1 MVVERTRE
9 DRRRLVYRW
18 APRLLLAVGVLV
30 TAFGVLLVVAAWAE
44 DIKIDGEIG
53 YANAEVTAVSYN
65 RTVVRFYSPDG
76 EEHTPETGVLYPAD
90 LNVGDRVQ
98 VEYRQSDPDLVRVAG
113 RGAFV
118 ALLPVSL
125 ALLAV
130 WGVLGPATWWVRRRG
145 RAI

>member
-1 MVVERTRE
+1 VVERTRE

-18 APRLLLAVGVLV
+18 ATRLLLAVGAVI
-30 TAFGVLLVVAAWAE
+30 TAFGVLLVVAAWSE
-44 DIKIDGEIG
+44 DIRIDGDIG

-90 LNVGDRVQ
+90 LQVGDRVQ
-98 VEYRQSDPDLVRVAG
+98 VEYQQSNPELVRVGG

-118 ALLPVSL
+118 TLLPVGIAVL
-125 ALLAV
+125 AAWAVLA
-130 WGVLGPATWWVRRRG
+130 PATWWVRRRG
-145 RAI
+145 KAI